1 MSKRI
6 KEGLIVKPPFYALFF
21 YEIDCPICRY
31 VKYHVMLPL
40 QLEGH
45 IIVRPIEVL
54 ANSSSPDTAWFH
66 YYSEMSGGEITPT
79 IKLVDRY
86 LDGFRWRED
95 TIQDLH
101 LWERKDEEVTES
113 DVETAD
119 RLRDQI
125 IEAIE
130 KYRRKPT
137 RMTHQREIAFRPIR
151 EGFKLVGV

>member
-31 VKYHVMLPL
+31 VLNHVMLPL

-137 RMTHQREIAFRPIR
+137 RMTHRRKIAFRPIR